1 MPFPKR
7 PAVIRLS
14 GAELLHS
21 LEESHSSFWNVLDMT
36 PNDGWN
42 TVEYTGRGT
51 TSADFDLFAY
61 HPEMRSEENSQLTIS
76 ILRLLSFRLVPNPIA
91 YSMGFNE
98 EYLAPGEYC
107 HGSNSSGML
116 STSL

>member
-36 PNDGWN
+36 LNDGWN

-51 TSADFDLFAY
+51 TSADFDLFAKFVGY
-61 HPEMRSEENSQLTIS
+61 HTIPKS
-76 ILRLLSFRLVPNPIA
+76 VQKKTHN
-91 YSMGFNE
+91 
-98 EYLAPGEYC
+98 
-107 HGSNSSGML
+107 
-116 STSL
+116 